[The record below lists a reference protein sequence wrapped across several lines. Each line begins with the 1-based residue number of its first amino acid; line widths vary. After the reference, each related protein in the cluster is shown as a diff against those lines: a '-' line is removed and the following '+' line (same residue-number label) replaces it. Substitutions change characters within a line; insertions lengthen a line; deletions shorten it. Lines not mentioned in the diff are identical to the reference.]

1 MKIIQVVPAF
11 VFGGA
16 ETMCENLINALVKQ
30 GNEVSAISM
39 YTKKTAIT
47 ERLEAKGIKIYYLD
61 KKSGLDLSMIGKM
74 RRIFKDEKPDVVHS
88 HLNALQ
94 YTVPAAMM
102 AKIKRRIHTVHSM
115 AFREQVG
122 IAKKAAKF
130 FYKRCKVTPVALS
143 EIVKE
148 SVVELYKLPP
158 EKVPFVFN
166 GVDFSNCIVKDN
178 YVMKSEFKILHIGR
192 FTEVK
197 NHQLL
202 VSAFEKFVKARANSK
217 LILIGDGE
225 LRSSIESMVK
235 EKGISEKVEFL
246 GIQSNVYS
254 FLNESDMFILT
265 SKYEGIPLTLVEA
278 MGTGLPVISTKVGG
292 VPDMIEDGV
301 SGLLV
306 DVDENSIV
314 KALENVYDNKDLR
327 EKIGLGAL
335 KASVD
340 FSSDIMAKKYL
351 SIYVNN

>member
-1 MKIIQVVPAF
+1 
-11 VFGGA
+11 
-16 ETMCENLINALVKQ
+16 
-30 GNEVSAISM
+30 
-39 YTKKTAIT
+39 
-47 ERLEAKGIKIYYLD
+47 
-61 KKSGLDLSMIGKM
+61 
-74 RRIFKDEKPDVVHS
+74 
-88 HLNALQ
+88 
-94 YTVPAAMM
+94 
-102 AKIKRRIHTVHSM
+102 M